1 MSVNLKDLIKFRHL
15 PIFWKISF
23 MPILAIG
30 LVMLG
35 VLFYVL
41 PVTNSKLM
49 DEKKKNAAD
58 VSSVAYSLLEEY
70 DQRASKGEFTLEEA
84 QKRAKERISHIRV
97 GKEGGNDGYI
107 WINDLEPKMIMHP
120 TRPDLDGKNLSDFK
134 DRDGKSFF
142 SEMAKVCKEKGEGF
156 VGYVWPKSEGEKPL
170 PKISFVKLYKP
181 WGWIVGSGVYVDDV
195 SKTVW
200 KILMGIGLLLVVISI
215 VVTATTFIVGGGFIS
230 GPVKEYGKLM
240 QGFSSSLSEGSG
252 DLTGR
257 LNVKGTDEIGML
269 AIDINKVLDAYGQM
283 VESMIRSTGQV
294 VTTSGLLKDSAND
307 MTEGAKKQSSQAHQI
322 AASAEEMSQTINDI
336 AKNASSASEISAE
349 AADMA
354 NRGKEIAVEAVQTV
368 NRVHVSTVGLAEMI
382 DKLNSKASDIGDIVN
397 VIKEI
402 ADQTNLLALNAAIE
416 AARAGE
422 QGRGFAVVADEV
434 RKLAEKTIKATGE
447 ITSEIQSVQNESS
460 KTTKRMSE
468 TATEVTKADEA
479 IKEVMSSLEAMSE
492 AVMNV
497 NDKITQIATA
507 VVEQSSA
514 SEEVARNI
522 EVTAAIANETE
533 QMASSVLK
541 GTDRIVTVVVDLKK
555 SFAGFKTVGSVAAM
569 LDVAKGDIRSFMYK
583 VGDCVNGNKMFDA
596 AQLPDAHNCTFA
608 KWYDHEGRTML
619 GHLESFNKLARAHE
633 KIHTL
638 AREAV
643 ISAHSKDGRASAL
656 YNELTNAVKNIQA
669 DIDVVKHESL
679 GNVRSS

>member
-1 MSVNLKDLIKFRHL
+1 MSINLKDLIMFRNL

-23 MPILAIG
+23 MPILAVG
-30 LVMLG
+30 LMMVG
-35 VLFYVL
+35 VFFYVL
-41 PVTNSKLM
+41 PVTNAKLM

-58 VSSVAYSLLEEY
+58 VASVAYSVLEEY
-70 DQRASKGEFTLEEA
+70 DQRATKGEFTLEEA
-84 QKRAKERISHIRV
+84 KKRAKESIGHIRV
-97 GKEGGNDGYI
+97 GKEGGYI

-120 TRPDLDGKNLSDFK
+120 IKPDLDGKNLSDFK
-134 DRDGKSFF
+134 DLNGKYIF

-156 VGYVWPKSEGEKPL
+156 VDYVWPKSEGEKPL
-170 PKISFVKLYKP
+170 PKISCVKLYKP

-195 SKTVW
+195 MKTVW
-200 KILMGIGLLLVVISI
+200 KILLGIGVLLVVISI
-215 VVTATTFIVGGGFIS
+215 VVTAMTFLVGGGFIS
-230 GPVKEYGKLM
+230 GPVKEYGKMM
-240 QGFSSSLSEGSG
+240 QGFSSALSEGRG

-257 LNVKGTDEIGML
+257 LNVRGTDEIGML

-283 VESMIRSTGQV
+283 VESMILSTGQV
-294 VTTSGLLKDSAND
+294 VTTSGLLKDNAND
-307 MTEGAKKQSSQAHQI
+307 MTKGAKKQSSQAHQI

-336 AKNASSASEISAE
+336 AKNSSSASETSAE

-354 NRGKEIAVEAVQTV
+354 NRGREIAGEAVQTV

-382 DKLNSKASDIGDIVN
+382 DKLNNKASDIGDIVN

-434 RKLAEKTIKATGE
+434 RKLAEKTIKATE
-447 ITSEIQSVQNESS
+447 ENESS
-460 KTTKRMSE
+460 MTTKRMSE
-468 TATEVTKADEA
+468 TAAEVTKADEA
-479 IKEVMSSLEAMSE
+479 IKEVMSSLEGMSE
-492 AVMNV
+492 AVVNV

-514 SEEVARNI
+514 AEEVARNI
-522 EVTAAIANETE
+522 KVTSLIANETE
-533 QMASSVLK
+533 TMAADVLK

-555 SFAGFKTVGSVAAM
+555 SFAGFKTVGSAAAM

-583 VGDCVNGNKMFDA
+583 VGDCINGKKLFDA
-596 AQLPDAHNCTFA
+596 SELPDTHNCTFA
-608 KWYDHEGRTML
+608 KWYDHEGRAML
-619 GHLESFNKLARAHE
+619 GHLESFNRLSGAHE

-643 ISAHSKDGRASAL
+643 KLAHSKDDRAFAL
-656 YNELTNAVKNIQA
+656 YNELVNAVKNIQA
-669 DIDVVKHESL
+669 DIDVVKKESL
-679 GNVRSS
+679 SLVRSS